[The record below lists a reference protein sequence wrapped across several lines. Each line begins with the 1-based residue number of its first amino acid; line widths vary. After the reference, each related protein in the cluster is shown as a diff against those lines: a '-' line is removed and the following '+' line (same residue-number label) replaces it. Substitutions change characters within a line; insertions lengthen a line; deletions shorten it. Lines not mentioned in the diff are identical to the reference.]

1 MDRKTLKKGAA
12 LWKQGQPATT
22 VGIVE
27 NGHFGVLVDG
37 KLTGLLWKGMVVGDS
52 ALLGTPASPR
62 KRTASL
68 FALTE
73 PAVVSEVEVSALRAA
88 FDAGDRFL
96 VGPILVTL
104 VGEIVRNSLLLMDA
118 KPSDRIVVRTMRE
131 LMESTV
137 ESFRE
142 RPDVRSWD
150 ELMRLVGVLAAS
162 RDFTDRLRA
171 ELGVDGSDR
180 AAIRRA
186 SDAVRESFK
195 EHESLADLVALIDA
209 ENEKSEV
216 VRKAGDDR
224 DLAFLV
230 RK

>member
-52 ALLGTPASPR
+52 ALLGTPKSPR
-62 KRTASL
+62 TRTASL

-104 VGEIVRNSLLLMDA
+104 VGEIVRNSLLLMEA
-118 KPSDRIVVRTMRE
+118 RPADRIIVRTMRG
-131 LMESTV
+131 LMESIV

-150 ELMRLVGVLAAS
+150 ELIELVGVLAAS

-209 ENEKSEV
+209 ENEKAEV

-224 DLAFLV
+224 ELAFLV
-230 RK
+230 RN